1 MSIKSKIRKLE
12 KLIDKERQS
21 ILLENGE
28 VVKITVDEA
37 RSVLAESIGYLVDK
51 DKELSELAKKIRIAK
66 DEQGAFVNTV
76 KGFLTEEV
84 EE

>member
-12 KLIDKERQS
+12 KLIDQERQT

-37 RSVLAESIGYLVDK
+37 RSLLAESIGYLVDK
-51 DKELSELAKKIRIAK
+51 DKELSELAKKVRIAK

>member
-28 VVKITVDEA
+28 VIKITVDEA
-37 RSVLAESIGYLVDK
+37 RSLLAESVGYLVDK
-51 DKELSELAKKIRIAK
+51 DKELSELAKKVRIAK
-66 DEQGAFVNTV
+66 DGQGAFVNTV
-76 KGFLTEEV
+76 KSFLTEEV